1 MAAAGR
7 TLLAGRTVLLISHRF
22 SSVRSAD
29 RIYVLH
35 DGRIVE
41 AGTHADLMAAA
52 GRYAE
57 LFTLQAAA
65 YLDQESGATR
75 PV

>member
-1 MAAAGR
+1 M
-7 TLLAGRTVLLISHRF
+7 LLISHRF

-29 RIYVLH
+29 RIFVLTR
-35 DGRIVE
+35 GRLVE
-41 AGTHADLMAAA
+41 QGTHEELMARG

-65 YLDQESGATR
+65 YLSA
-75 PV
+75 